1 MELDTE
7 LDRDRRHLKK
17 WYNFESF
24 GIFIKNHS
32 ATIATLLIK
41 SYQVGI
47 EAWLQSVSTF
57 EAESSPSTSV
67 ASSFNAPDAS
77 SLLAMTYYVVYTGE
91 ETCPQP
97 RRHHSRILTLVDDRA
112 RL

>member
-1 MELDTE
+1 MCFVLVFD
-7 LDRDRRHLKK
+7 
-17 WYNFESF
+17 NFIC
-24 GIFIKNHS
+24 GIQFIKKYS
-32 ATIATLLIK
+32 ATIATFK